1 MTTQKNTTETAS
13 SRGGYNYMDLL
24 SEWELVDKDDRFKEH
39 AACKDAD
46 PALFFPETAANRVYK
61 EAIAIC
67 KTCTVYKDCMR
78 YAINNKIPFGV
89 WGGLSPKQRERDGE
103 QILASI
109 LGQA

>member
-1 MTTQKNTTETAS
+1 
-13 SRGGYNYMDLL
+13 MDLL

-39 AACKDAD
+39 AACKDTD